1 MYVHS
6 LEHAP
11 NEGAGRIADW
21 ARARGYRYEAT
32 RLDLG
37 QPLPSIDDI
46 DLLVIMGGG
55 MNVYQHRDYPW
66 LIDEKRLIARAAARE
81 KAMLGVCLGA
91 QLIADV
97 LGGKVV
103 QNPHK
108 EIGWFPVRFIDRRP
122 PFDRFPE
129 KCTVFHWHG
138 DTFEL
143 PARARRV
150 AESEAC
156 PGQAFVFG
164 DRIVGLQFHVE
175 VTREAALSFCEGMEA
190 ELQPATYVQTRDEI
204 LLKAP
209 DLAATDAALW
219 SLLDRLVEPAREPAA
234 V

>member
-1 MYVHS
+1 MHVHS

-11 NEGAGRIADW
+11 NEGARRIADW
-21 ARARGYRYEAT
+21 ARDRGHSFAVT

-37 QPLPSIDDI
+37 EPLPSIDQV

-55 MNVYQHRDYPW
+55 MNIYQHRDYPW
-66 LIDEKRLIARAAARE
+66 LVDEKRLIARAAARD
-81 KAMLGVCLGA
+81 KSMLGVCLGA

-108 EIGWFPVRFIDRRP
+108 EIGWFPVRFIDRKP
-122 PFDRFPE
+122 PFDQFPE
-129 KCTVFHWHG
+129 ECIVFHWHG

-150 AESEAC
+150 AESDGCA
-156 PGQAFVFG
+156 GQAFAFG

-175 VTREAALSFCEGMEA
+175 VTHDAALAFCEGMDS
-190 ELQPATYVQTRDEI
+190 ELQPARFVQTREQI
-204 LLKAP
+204 AAAAP
-209 DLAATDAALW
+209 DLSVTDAALRT
-219 SLLDRLVEPAREPAA
+219 LLDQLV

>member
-6 LEHAP
+6 LEHAAC
-11 NEGAGRIADW
+11 EGAGRIGDW
-21 ARARGYRYEAT
+21 ARARGYRFEAT
-32 RLDLG
+32 RVDLG
-37 QPLPSIDDI
+37 KPLPSIDEI

-55 MNVYQHRDYPW
+55 MNIYQHRDYPW
-66 LIDEKRLIARAAARE
+66 LVEEKRLIARAAARG

-103 QNPHK
+103 QNPQK

-129 KCTVFHWHG
+129 ECMVFHWHG

-150 AESEAC
+150 AESAAC
-156 PGQAFVFG
+156 PSQAFVFG
-164 DRIVGLQFHVE
+164 ERIVGLQFHVE
-175 VTREAALSFCEGMEA
+175 VTKSAALSFCEGMEA
-190 ELQPATYVQTRDEI
+190 ELQSAAYVQTRDEI
-204 LLKAP
+204 EAKAP
-209 DLAATDAALW
+209 DLVATDTALW
-219 SLLDRLVEPAREPAA
+219 SLLDRLVDGLSGNQAS
-234 V
+234 

>member
-1 MYVHS
+1 MHVHI

-11 NEGAGRIADW
+11 NEGAGQIAEWSRIRRHDLAV
-21 ARARGYRYEAT
+21 T

-37 QPLPSIDDI
+37 EPLPSVEDF

-55 MNVYQHRDYPW
+55 MNIYQHRDFPW
-66 LIDEKRLIARAAARE
+66 LVDEKRLIARTAARD

-108 EIGWFPVRFIDRRP
+108 EIGWFPVRFIDRQP
-122 PFDRFPE
+122 PFDVFPE
-129 KCTVFHWHG
+129 ECTVFHWHG

-156 PGQAFVFG
+156 GNQAFLFG
-164 DRIVGLQFHVE
+164 NRIAGLPIHIE
-175 VTREAALSFCEGMEA
+175 VTPGAALSFCEGMDS
-190 ELQPATYVQTRDEI
+190 ELQAARYVQTREQI
-204 LLKAP
+204 AAGIP
-209 DLAATDAALW
+209 DLTATDAALRG
-219 SLLDRLVEPAREPAA
+219 LLDQLLVAR
-234 V
+234 

>member
-1 MYVHS
+1 MQVHS

-11 NEGAGRIADW
+11 NESAGRIADW
-21 ARARGYRYEAT
+21 ARARGHRFATT

-37 QPLPSIDDI
+37 EPIPSVDDV

-55 MNVYQHRDYPW
+55 MNVYQHRDFPW
-66 LIDEKRLIARAAARE
+66 LIDEKRLIARAVARD

-103 QNPHK
+103 QNSHK
-108 EIGWFPVRFIDRRP
+108 EIGWFPVRFIDRKP
-122 PFDRFPE
+122 PFDRFPDE
-129 KCTVFHWHG
+129 CTVFHWHG

-150 AESEAC
+150 AESEGCA
-156 PGQAFVFG
+156 GQAFIFG
-164 DRIVGLQFHVE
+164 DRVVGLQFHIE
-175 VTREAALSFCEGMEA
+175 LTHAAALAFCEGMES
-190 ELQPATYVQTRDEI
+190 ELQPARFVQTREQI
-204 LLKAP
+204 AAEVP
-209 DLAATDAALW
+209 DLSVTDAALW
-219 SLLDRLVEPAREPAA
+219 ELLDQLA

>member
-1 MYVHS
+1 MHVHS

-21 ARARGYRYEAT
+21 ARARGHNFGAT

-37 QPLPSIDDI
+37 EPLPAIDGV

-66 LIDEKRLIARAAARE
+66 LVDEKRLIARAVARD

-103 QNPHK
+103 QNPQK
-108 EIGWFPVRFIDRRP
+108 EIGWFPVRFMDREP
-122 PFDRFPE
+122 PFECFPE
-129 KCTVFHWHG
+129 ECTVFHWHG

-143 PARARRV
+143 PARARCV
-150 AESEAC
+150 ARSEGC
-156 PGQAFVFG
+156 SSQAFVFG
-164 DRIVGLQFHVE
+164 KRIVGLQFHIE
-175 VTREAALSFCEGMEA
+175 VTPDAALAFCEGMEA
-190 ELQPATYVQTRDEI
+190 ELQPAAYVQTHEEI
-204 LLKAP
+204 AANVP
-209 DLAATDAALW
+209 DLSATDAALW
-219 SLLDRLVEPAREPAA
+219 ALLDQLVR